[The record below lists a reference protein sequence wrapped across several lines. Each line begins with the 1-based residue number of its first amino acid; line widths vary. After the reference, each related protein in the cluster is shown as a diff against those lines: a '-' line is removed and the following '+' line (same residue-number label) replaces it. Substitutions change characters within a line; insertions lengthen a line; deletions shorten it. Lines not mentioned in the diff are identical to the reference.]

1 MRAPEKDLV
10 KKMFIPGIPRIRFPS
25 GTCTG
30 MQPCNCHECFDF
42 DAVKKILEKI
52 LVAEDDDVVRASIGE
67 VLRRAGYRVLEA
79 GNGEAALSLLKDEQ
93 PDLVILDVS
102 MPQLGGLA
110 ALEIIR
116 QRGQTLPVLMLSGHG
131 EVDHRLRGLGL
142 GADDYMAKPFDH
154 RELLARVAA
163 LLRRGQPRGVNKP
176 RWLRHKDI
184 SIDLIARHA
193 ERAGQPLPLTATEY
207 SILEVLAQ
215 NSGEPISR
223 ERLLD
228 LVWGYTFAPATRTV
242 ETHIW
247 RLRKKLG
254 DSADESGWIRNVQG
268 AGYVLAASTDA
279 AVEQSDVA
287 SLKE

>member
-1 MRAPEKDLV
+1 M
-10 KKMFIPGIPRIRFPS
+10 
-25 GTCTG
+25 
-30 MQPCNCHECFDF
+30 
-42 DAVKKILEKI
+42 KKILEKI
-52 LVAEDDDVVRASIGE
+52 LVVEDDEVVRASIGE
-67 VLRRAGYRVLEA
+67 VLRRADYRVLEA
-79 GNGEAALSLLKDEQ
+79 ENGEMALNLLRDEQ
-93 PDLVILDVS
+93 PDLVIMDVS

-116 QRGQTLPVLMLSGHG
+116 QRGDTLPVLMLSGHG

-163 LLRRGQPRGVNKP
+163 LLRRGQLRGNNKP

-184 SIDLIARHA
+184 SIDLVAKRA
-193 ERAGQPLPLTATEY
+193 ERAGKPLPLTATEY

-254 DSADESGWIRNVQG
+254 DSADESGWIQNVQG
-268 AGYVLAASTDA
+268 AGYVLAPSTDA
-279 AVEQSDVA
+279 TVEQSDVA